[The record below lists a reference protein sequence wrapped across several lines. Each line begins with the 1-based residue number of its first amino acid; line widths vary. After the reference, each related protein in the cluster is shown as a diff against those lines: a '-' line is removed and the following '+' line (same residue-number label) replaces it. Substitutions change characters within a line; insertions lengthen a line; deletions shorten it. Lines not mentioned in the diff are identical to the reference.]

1 MIKTMKTL
9 AIILTL
15 PLLLVSLINC
25 GGTQKTNMEK
35 SLVQNPP
42 FKITEAYYQNWVAG
56 VKEGGSGTNVHIV
69 LREMNPEVGIENIY
83 FRDRILKAK
92 NDAKQPNQFVGYLR
106 NSSQRDIIMDQ
117 NPIKEAQNT
126 PSKSFPFQLEE
137 NQAVV
142 EYQFNGKK
150 HYYKITNLSQKD
162 MIPYPQANPNQ
173 HE

>member
-1 MIKTMKTL
+1 MKTL